1 MSFACALLPPS
12 LKPNRSFYQ
21 RPRVT
26 QTLRQAPSRF
36 IKLNRLINRCYFRLV
51 LADTHFWA
59 SNFCTFYD
67 NVFIARNILIT
78 SRAGVQRDSVRIL
91 HYLLNFKTILSYLD
105 PARSR
110 RFWLRRYP
118 YLARFARSVS
128 FSWRVHREG
137 AALKFIQPGILLR
150 AYT

>member
-1 MSFACALLPPS
+1 MSFACELLPPS

-36 IKLNRLINRCYFRLV
+36 IKLNRLINRCYLRLV
-51 LADTHFWA
+51 LADTHFCA

-91 HYLLNFKTILSYLD
+91 RYLLNSKTYFIFLGSSAISSFLIT
-105 PARSR
+105 PIPLFSTFCAIC
-110 RFWLRRYP
+110 
-118 YLARFARSVS
+118 LASASECIAKVP
-128 FSWRVHREG
+128 H
-137 AALKFIQPGILLR
+137 
-150 AYT
+150 